1 MSANFAK
8 LLEAISPL
16 VEKTAGGAGFVPK
29 KISCSS
35 SEISPGSVFIA
46 VKGEKTDGHRFI
58 MDALKRGA
66 NAVIY
71 EDSGV
76 AAEDFLK
83 LNPILALVKVSDS
96 RKACAQLLEAF
107 YGNPA
112 DKMKLIGITGTN
124 GKTTC
129 AFILEKILSD
139 SGAPCGLISTVRY
152 SYPGFSISA
161 GRTTPAP
168 ELFQKLLSGMVEN
181 KCLWAVME
189 VSSHALHQNRIG
201 NAKFAGA
208 IFTNLSG
215 DHLDYH
221 RDMEQYYLAKKLLFS
236 EYIDKNGAAIINIDD
251 PYGRRI
257 MSELSGAKSASYGF
271 AEDADCRITEFKGA
285 TDGSNFVIN
294 CGISS
299 YQINSNLP
307 GRHNAS
313 NITACFCAAK
323 MLGVNSQDI
332 IKTIKHGI
340 YVPGRL
346 EKFTLKNGATAYVD
360 YAHTDDALEKVLKTL
375 REICEGRLICVFG
388 CGGDRDKTKRPRM
401 GRVSANFAD
410 NTIIT
415 SDNPRSED
423 PNVIID
429 EILSGIEDKRSCAVI
444 SDRREAIKTAI
455 ERSEKN
461 DIILIAGKGHE
472 KGQEIKGE
480 IFPFDDGDEIRKNN
494 HLSRQDAV
502 VEN

>member
-1 MSANFAK
+1 LSANFAK

-16 VEKTAGGAGFVPK
+16 VEKTTGGAGFVPQ

-35 SEISPGSVFIA
+35 LETGPGSVFIA
-46 VKGEKTDGHRFI
+46 VKGEKTDGRRFI

-66 NAVIY
+66 SAVIY

-83 LNPILALVKVSDS
+83 INPMLALVKVSDS

-152 SYPGFSISA
+152 SYPGFSLSA

-181 KCLWAVME
+181 KCPWAVME
-189 VSSHALHQNRIG
+189 VSSHALRQNRIG

-236 EYIDKNGAAIINIDD
+236 EHIDKNGAAIINVDD

-257 MSELSGAKSASYGF
+257 ISELNDAKFISYGF
-271 AEDADCRITEFKGA
+271 AEDADYRITEFKGA
-285 TDGSNFVIN
+285 ADGSNFVIN
-294 CGISS
+294 RGTSS
-299 YQINSNLP
+299 YKISSNLP

-313 NITACFCAAK
+313 NITACFCVAK
-323 MLGVNSQDI
+323 MLGINSRDI

-340 YVPGRL
+340 YIPGRL
-346 EKFTLKNGATAYVD
+346 EKFTLKNGAAAYVD

-429 EILSGIEDKRSCAVI
+429 EILSGIEDKRSCAVV

-480 IFPFDDGDEIRKNN
+480 IFPFDDGDEIRKNI
-494 HLSRQDAV
+494 S
-502 VEN
+502 